1 MPRGV
6 PTAGFRKTRRYLE
19 RQGVVPAQTKTA
31 EIIQFT
37 APAQTETTE
46 QIAERLKDRFDI
58 LDILAQSCIVGDS
71 RSLIVSGPAGL
82 GKSFTVEKALQEW
95 DVDGERHVIIKGYV
109 RATGLFKMLYKH
121 REAGHVIVM
130 DDADSIFYDD
140 VSLNI
145 LKAVCDTTEQR
156 KVSWLTEA
164 RLNDDD
170 TGDVI
175 PRSFDFDGSIIF
187 LTNIDFD
194 AMIARGHKLSPHLQ
208 ALVSRSQYVDLS
220 MKSVKDYLVRIDQV
234 VGEGMLDDLSGRERQ
249 DVMDFIHDNAAS
261 LRELSLRMA
270 IKVAAIRK
278 TNMNWYKIAKVTCC
292 K

>member
-1 MPRGV
+1 ML
-6 PTAGFRKTRRYLE
+6 FR
-19 RQGVVPAQTKTA
+19 
-31 EIIQFT
+31 
-37 APAQTETTE
+37 
-46 QIAERLKDRFDI
+46 
-58 LDILAQSCIVGDS
+58 S
-71 RSLIVSGPAGL
+71 
-82 GKSFTVEKALQEW
+82 KSFTVEKALQEW
-95 DVDGERHVIIKGYV
+95 DVEGDRHVIIKGYV
-109 RATGLFKMLYKH
+109 RATGLYKMLYKH

-156 KVSWLTEA
+156 KDSWLTEA

-175 PRSFDFDGSIIF
+175 PRSFEFDGSIIF
-187 LTNIDFD
+187 LTNLDFD
-194 AMIARGHKLSPHLQ
+194 AMIARGHKLSAHLQ

-234 VGEGMLDDLSGRERQ
+234 VGEGMLADMSGRERQ
-249 DVMDFIHDNAAS
+249 DVMDFIHDNAYN

-270 IKVAAIRK
+270 IKIAAIRK